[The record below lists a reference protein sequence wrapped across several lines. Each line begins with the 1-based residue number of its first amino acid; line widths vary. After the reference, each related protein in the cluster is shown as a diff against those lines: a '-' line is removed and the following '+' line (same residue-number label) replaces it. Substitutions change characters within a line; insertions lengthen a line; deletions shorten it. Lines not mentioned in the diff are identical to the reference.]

1 MHDPTATAMDA
12 VLTRPAAVDLKAILS
27 AVSRIE
33 REVTHFDH
41 EIRIVVLR
49 NVTVEGL
56 GAFLKYH
63 LYSSAIGAK
72 IAFGGYGTM
81 MQDVLAGD
89 GLLAHGEAD
98 LIVLSLTLDEIDA
111 SYGTPGWRAND
122 VQAELKNLF
131 ELLETRTR
139 ATIAVN
145 TFLAPLHSELGVAL
159 APDRSDVA
167 SQVSELNH
175 FVTDFVRGRAPRFCL
190 MDWTRYLAL
199 LGAEAALDQR
209 GSYLWKAPFKK
220 PFLNL
225 YAQDIARIARVLKGR
240 TKKCLVLDC
249 DNTLWGGVL
258 GEDGIEGIALDRN
271 SYPGK
276 AYYDFQT
283 SLLHLAERG
292 VLIALCSKN
301 NESDVFEVL
310 DTHPWCRLK
319 RQHISAW
326 RINWQD
332 KAANIAALAD
342 ELNLGL
348 DSFVFVDDSPV
359 ECELVAK
366 MLPDVTVLRVPGNQF
381 ELPGLLAGQGLF
393 DTLRLTEED
402 RARAHLYQR
411 ESQRKSARAS
421 FAGVEDYLA
430 SLETVATIHRMRPSE
445 IARAAQLTQKT
456 NQFNLTTR
464 RYTDHDLQSFAER
477 ADAAVFT
484 LSAADR
490 FGDLGL
496 VGMMIIERQGR
507 EARIDTLLMSCRAL
521 GRGLEYAMVARC
533 MEALESEWNLRGWQA
548 EYVPTR
554 KNGQV
559 AEFWIRNGFIP
570 AGEVDG
576 RRYFAAA
583 AQTGA
588 RAIPSYVRVV
598 WE

>member
-1 MHDPTATAMDA
+1 M
-12 VLTRPAAVDLKAILS
+12 LTRSAAVDLNAILS
-27 AVSRIE
+27 TVSRIE
-33 REVTHFDH
+33 RQDTRFDH
-41 EIRIVVLR
+41 EIRIAVLR

-56 GAFLKYH
+56 SAFLKYH
-63 LYSSAIGAK
+63 LYSSGIGAS
-72 IAFGGYGTM
+72 IAYGGYGTM
-81 MQDVLAGD
+81 MQDVLAAD
-89 GLLAHGEAD
+89 GLLAREEAD
-98 LIVLSLTLDEIDA
+98 LIVLSLSLDEIDPA
-111 SYGTPGWRAND
+111 YGTPGWRAD
-122 VQAELKNLF
+122 GVLAELKNLF

-145 TFLAPLHSELGVAL
+145 TFLVPLHSELGVAL
-159 APDRSDVA
+159 APDRSDIA
-167 SQVSELNH
+167 SQVCDLNR
-175 FVTDFVRGRAPRFCL
+175 FITDFVRDRAPRFCL
-190 MDWTRYLAL
+190 TDWMRYLSL
-199 LGAEAALDQR
+199 LGAETALDPR
-209 GSYLWKAPFKK
+209 GNYLWKAPFKK

-240 TKKCLVLDC
+240 TKKCLILDC

-258 GEDGIEGIALDRN
+258 GEDGMEGIALDRY

-301 NESDVFEVL
+301 NEADVFEVL

-319 RQHISAW
+319 RRHLSAW

-332 KAANIAALAD
+332 KAANIAALAG

-348 DSFVFVDDSPV
+348 DSFVFVDDNPV
-359 ECELVAK
+359 ECEMVAK
-366 MLPDVTVLRVPGNQF
+366 MLPEVTVLRVPEKQF
-381 ELPGLLAGQGLF
+381 ELPALLAHQGFF

-402 RARAHLYQR
+402 RERAHLYQR
-411 ESQRKSARAS
+411 ESQRKSARSAFGS
-421 FAGVEDYLA
+421 VEDYLA
-430 SLETVATIHRMRPSE
+430 SLETAATIHRMRPAE

-464 RYTDHDLQSFAER
+464 RYTDSDLQSFADR

-496 VGMMIIERQGR
+496 VGVMIVERDGAA
-507 EARIDTLLMSCRAL
+507 ARIDSLLMSCRAL
-521 GRGLEYAMVARC
+521 GRGLEFAMVARC
-533 MEALESEWNLRGWQA
+533 IEALEAEWDLREWRS

-559 AEFWIRNGFIP
+559 ADFWIRNGFAP
-570 AGEVDG
+570 AGETGGHKHFVS
-576 RRYFAAA
+576 AAKA
-583 AQTGA
+583 GG
-588 RAIPSYVRVV
+588 RAIPAYVRVI